1 MFVDFKC
8 INKECDKFDE
18 QVELNISHSEI
29 DRQVCEICGEQ
40 LKRVWN
46 TNTSIRTSDGFKS

>member
-8 INKECDKFDE
+8 ANEACKKFDE
-18 QVELNISHSEI
+18 NEERNIPHSEI
-29 DRQVCEICGEQ
+29 DRQVCEVCGEP

-46 TNTSIRTSDGFKS
+46 TNISIRTSDGIKN